1 MLCGK
6 TSSSRPATAVPP
18 SRRSCGRF
26 TSSESS
32 SSSNTTTWKAQTFSP
47 APLQFADGS
56 GSPQALAYLCLFQK
70 DANCPNVTGPATCHC
85 HPDPTAP
92 RAPTPRRRARAS
104 CASLSTPRRRHGGQD
119 SALQHEPLPALPC
132 PLRSL
137 SPRWQDATKV
147 NLQGGPRQLA
157 AVRQQGRGEELFVDY
172 GAAYWAGRGAPGAVL
187 AAENLDA
194 ALKRAVGDR
203 GRRRRGAGT
212 VGRGEVG
219 VFDVDV
225 NHRTRCN

>member
-1 MLCGK
+1 MTL
-6 TSSSRPATAVPP
+6 TP
-18 SRRSCGRF
+18 
-26 TSSESS
+26 
-32 SSSNTTTWKAQTFSP
+32 
-47 APLQFADGS
+47 
-56 GSPQALAYLCLFQK
+56 ALAGLVSNQPPK
-70 DANCPNVTGPATCHC
+70 DDDSYTLRYCRHLRVHLRPCTVPWSPHQPP
-85 HPDPTAP
+85 PDTVG
-92 RAPTPRRRARAS
+92 S
-104 CASLSTPRRRHGGQD
+104 CASLSTRRHGGQD